1 MTHLDAALNRNPPGL
16 LDAPFAAASIG
27 MLALISILAF
37 EQLAVAT
44 VMPGV
49 AAALNG
55 GSLYAAAFGAAAAAA
70 IAGMVAAGHWC
81 DRAGP
86 AAPLTAGAAAFALG
100 LVLAGVAPD
109 MALLVVGRALQGGGG
124 GLMSVALYVVVG
136 RHYPSTLHPRI
147 FAAFAGAWVVPAIV
161 GPALAG
167 LIARYLGWRWVFL
180 AAALLTVPALLL
192 LQRGLAGLTQAGSRS
207 EPTGAVAAPSAT
219 PSATPARREI
229 VAAIATAISAV
240 LLYAGGQALDLRALL
255 LALVALIG
263 LALFAPRLLPAGS
276 LRAARGLPAVVAL
289 RGLVA
294 ANFFAA
300 EVFLPLLLTTE
311 RGLSPVQAGLVLT
324 VGALGWSAGSWFQG
338 REGRAGDDAAC
349 VRRLRTGLAMM
360 GGGTL
365 IVTLALLPALSTAVA
380 VTVAVTGW
388 LIAGIGIGLVYP
400 TLSVLALRFAPPQQQ
415 GRASSALQLSD
426 SLFSAVGLAFASALL
441 GAVQPH
447 SPRAAFAAGL
457 ALAATLSLVGVAV
470 VSRARRA
477 G

>member
-1 MTHLDAALNRNPPGL
+1 MPHLDAALDRHPPGV

-49 AAALNG
+49 AAALG
-55 GSLYAAAFGAAAAAA
+55 GSSLYAAAFGAAVAAA

-86 AAPLTAGAAAFALG
+86 TAPLTVGAVGFALG
-100 LVLAGVAPD
+100 LALAGIAPD
-109 MALLVVGRALQGGGG
+109 MRLLVLGRALQGGGG

-147 FAAFAGAWVVPAIV
+147 FAAFAGAWVLPAIV

-167 LIARYLGWRWVFL
+167 LIARHLGWRWVFL

-192 LQRGLAGLTQAGSRS
+192 LQRGLAGLA
-207 EPTGAVAAPSAT
+207 PAAAPSKPVGAGSVT
-219 PSATPARREI
+219 RPATPARREI
-229 VAAIATAISAV
+229 VAAIATATSAA

-255 LALVALIG
+255 LALVALAG
-263 LALFAPRLLPAGS
+263 LAVFAPRLLPPGS

-324 VGALGWSAGSWFQG
+324 VGALGWSAGSWYQG
-338 REGRAGDDAAC
+338 REGRASDNAAC

-365 IVTLALLPALSTAVA
+365 IVALALLPALPVVEAVA
-380 VTVAVTGW
+380 VTVAGW
-388 LIAGIGIGLVYP
+388 LMAGTGIGLAFP

-426 SLFSAVGLAFASALL
+426 SLFSAVGLALASALL

-447 SPRAAFAAGL
+447 SPRVAFAAGL
-457 ALAATLSLVGVAV
+457 VLAAALSLVGVLVA
-470 VSRARRA
+470 SRARRA

>member
-1 MTHLDAALNRNPPGL
+1 MSNLDATLNRNPPGVL
-16 LDAPFAAASIG
+16 HAPFAATSIG

-55 GSLYAAAFGAAAAAA
+55 SSLYAAAFGAAVAAA

-86 AAPLTAGAAAFALG
+86 SAPLNVGAVAFALG
-100 LVLAGVAPD
+100 LVVAGIAPN
-109 MALLVVGRALQGGGG
+109 MPLLVLGRALQGGGG

-180 AAALLTVPALLL
+180 AAAALTVPALLL
-192 LQRGLAGLTQAGSRS
+192 LQRGLAGLSQAGSGS
-207 EPTGAVAAPSAT
+207 ASKKADAAPAA
-219 PSATPARREI
+219 PPATPARTEI
-229 VAAIATAISAV
+229 VAAIAAAVSAA
-240 LLYAGGQALDLRALL
+240 LLYAGGQALDLRALVLTL
-255 LALVALIG
+255 LALAG
-263 LALFAPRLLPAGS
+263 LAVFAPRLLPVGS
-276 LRAARGLPAVVAL
+276 LRAAPGLPAVVAL

-294 ANFFAA
+294 ANFFTA

-324 VGALGWSAGSWFQG
+324 VGALGWSAGSWYQG
-338 REGRAGDDAAC
+338 REGRARDDVAC
-349 VRRLRTGLAMM
+349 VRRLRTGLAMLA
-360 GGGTL
+360 GGTL
-365 IVTLALLPALSTAVA
+365 VMTLALLPALPIAVA
-380 VTVAVTGW
+380 VAGW
-388 LIAGIGIGLVYP
+388 LVAGTGIGLVFP
-400 TLSVLALRFAPPQQQ
+400 TLSVLALRFAPPGQQ

-426 SLFSAVGLAFASALL
+426 SLFSAVGLALASALL
-441 GAVQPH
+441 VAVQPH
-447 SPRAAFAAGL
+447 SPRAAYAAGL
-457 ALAATLSLVGVAV
+457 ALAAALSLAGVLVA
-470 VSRARRA
+470 SRARRA
-477 G
+477 A